1 MESWWPS
8 SWAVAIAVF
17 FQIHLAFADLPI
29 HCSLQDAAGDWTF
42 RLGPGAPLDGKIPSC
57 GHSYPNTVE
66 AMLKID
72 RDKVVP
78 PESAEDLEVTLTE
91 QVAQQPQRH
100 LLARSGAT
108 VGMWTMV
115 FDTGMEVR
123 VGDHSL
129 TAHFLFEALPNASRA
144 PKNGDNFE
152 SIGLYKGRNEQNGD
166 RLDPKGEIY
175 SCHCGVT
182 STGWW
187 HRRLED
193 GGLVGG
199 CLWAAKK
206 ELVVNG
212 RLKSD
217 ESPPVSS
224 LVRLVRKPTPD
235 RHRRPKST
243 QQAISFGK
251 LNSSVRQ
258 GAVDAVV
265 GPEELG
271 EEEAQIRGSLLI
283 KEVISLSDRS
293 NATSQLK
300 TAWASNSTMV
310 EAGSSRR
317 SRSSAKGS
325 RSLRAPSLAQDS
337 PPGKSVGGKK
347 TKKNELPANF
357 DWREELK
364 DMVKP
369 GDDPLG
375 VQVDQGA
382 CGSCYAFAGIMTLQ
396 MRFRVQLWKKHKLLY
411 PVELSYKSAA
421 RCSPYTEGCNGGFQ
435 YFIFRQASEVGV
447 PLEVCD
453 HNVSAS
459 DLDRTCN
466 WKCYENNPKLFYA
479 KDYWHIGGFSHG
491 SDEESIMREIYENG
505 PVELGFSTTAIPEF
519 VALSGQSVFPD
530 TEVMTLVRNGKPPKE
545 TYSTNDS
552 IHRWWWS
559 THAIL
564 AVGWGEEINNWGMVK
579 YWIVRN
585 SWGRSW
591 GDGGYAKMRR
601 GNNDGAIETDAS
613 MVIPDMDRLPDGFLK
628 EAENYHTKYQAQKAL
643 WKSERALKDKKIGS
657 SHKGKR
663 GVPDYCKRRP
673 NSPDCQ

>member
-42 RLGPGAPLDGKIPSC
+42 RLGTGRPLNGKIPSC
-57 GHSYPNTVE
+57 GHSLPNTVE
-66 AMLKID
+66 AMVKIN
-72 RDKVVP
+72 RDEVVP
-78 PESAEDLEVTLTE
+78 PETAENFEVSLTE
-91 QVAQQPQRH
+91 QIVKEPTRH
-100 LLARSGAT
+100 LLARSGTT

-115 FDTGMEVR
+115 FDTGLEVR
-123 VGDHSL
+123 VGDRSL
-129 TAHFLFEALPNASRA
+129 TAHFLFEPLPNASRA
-144 PKNGDNFE
+144 PQNGDNFE
-152 SIGLYKGRNEQNGD
+152 SIGRYEGRSDHGE
-166 RLDPKGEIY
+166 RLDPKGKVY
-175 SCHCGVT
+175 SCHCGIT

-187 HRRLED
+187 HRRSDD
-193 GGLVGG
+193 GSLVGG

-212 RLKSD
+212 KLKSD
-217 ESPPVSS
+217 EKPPASS
-224 LVRLVRKPTPD
+224 FVRLVRQPIAHG
-235 RHRRPKST
+235 HRLSNRTS
-243 QQAISFGK
+243 QATMLGS
-251 LNSSVRQ
+251 LNSSLRRSVL
-258 GAVDAVV
+258 DAVLS
-265 GPEELG
+265 PEELG
-271 EEEAQIRGSLLI
+271 EEEAQMRGSLLI
-283 KEVISLSDRS
+283 KEVISLSNRS
-293 NATSQLK
+293 DAMSQ
-300 TAWASNSTMV
+300 AAPSNNSTLV
-310 EAGSSRR
+310 KTR
-317 SRSSAKGS
+317 SVLRSGGSAKGA
-325 RSLRAPSLAQDS
+325 RHLRAASLAQDV
-337 PPGKSVGGKK
+337 PAGKSKDRKK
-347 TKKNELPANF
+347 KELPANF
-357 DWREELK
+357 DWREELQ

-375 VQVDQGA
+375 EQVDQGA

-396 MRFRVQLWKKHKLLY
+396 MRFRVQLWRKHKLLY
-411 PVELSYKSAA
+411 PLELSYKSAA
-421 RCSPYTEGCNGGFQ
+421 RCSPYTEGCNGGFS
-435 YFIFRQASEVGV
+435 YFISRQASEVGV
-447 PLEVCD
+447 PLEECD

-564 AVGWGEEINNWGMVK
+564 AVGWGEDVTNWGMVK
-579 YWIVRN
+579 YWTVRN
-585 SWGRSW
+585 SWGRNW

-613 MVIPDMDRLPDGFLK
+613 MVIPDMDRLPEGFLT
-628 EAENYHTKYQAQKAL
+628 EAMVYHEEHQTRRAL
-643 WKSERALKDKKIGS
+643 WKHERELKGEDVDSG
-657 SHKGKR
+657 HKGKG